1 MIIEGAG
8 TLSPFLKACLV
19 LAFFALPL
27 DATPF
32 FFAHTLVL
40 ALSQIGM
47 VPRFEHLINVVV
59 KMSSAVFVTVG
70 ESHIVL
76 SRLNY

>member
-1 MIIEGAG
+1 MLGFSIFRP
-8 TLSPFLKACLV
+8 SV
-19 LAFFALPL
+19 RRDSFFSH
-27 DATPF
+27 T
-32 FFAHTLVL
+32 HTLVL